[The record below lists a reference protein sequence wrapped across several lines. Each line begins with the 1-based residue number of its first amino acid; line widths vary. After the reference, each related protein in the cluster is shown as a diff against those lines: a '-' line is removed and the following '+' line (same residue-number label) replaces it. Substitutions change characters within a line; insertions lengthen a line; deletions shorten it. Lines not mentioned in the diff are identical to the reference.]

1 MKRIGHILRD
11 VWAFYVTG
19 FREMTWGRTL
29 WILILVK
36 LFLIFVFL
44 SRNFQ
49 CDFRPFFQPCAE
61 CLASFFISEFLNC
74 QNITDY
80 LFKIIIHNR

>member
-36 LFLIFVFL
+36 LFLIFVVLRLF
-44 SRNFQ
+44 F
-49 CDFRPFFQPCAE
+49 FRPTLQGLDNDAK
-61 CLASFFISEFLNC
+61 SETVGNNLTLPQSNE
-74 QNITDY
+74 
-80 LFKIIIHNR
+80 R

>member
-36 LFLIFVFL
+36 LFLIFVVLRLFL
-44 SRNFQ
+44 FSPTLQGLDN
-49 CDFRPFFQPCAE
+49 DAK
-61 CLASFFISEFLNC
+61 SETVGNNLTLP
-74 QNITDY
+74 QSDEQ
-80 LFKIIIHNR
+80 

>member
-36 LFLIFVFL
+36 LFLIFVVLRLF
-44 SRNFQ
+44 F
-49 CDFRPFFQPCAE
+49 FRPTLQG
-61 CLASFFISEFLNC
+61 LDNDVKSETVGNNLTLP
-74 QNITDY
+74 QSDE
-80 LFKIIIHNR
+80 R

>member
-36 LFLIFVFL
+36 LFLIFVVLRLF
-44 SRNFQ
+44 F
-49 CDFRPFFQPCAE
+49 FRPTLQG
-61 CLASFFISEFLNC
+61 LDNTTKSETVGNNLVLP
-74 QNITDY
+74 QSDE
-80 LFKIIIHNR
+80 R

>member
-36 LFLIFVFL
+36 LFLIFVVLRLLF
-44 SRNFQ
+44 
-49 CDFRPFFQPCAE
+49 FRPTLQGLDNDAK
-61 CLASFFISEFLNC
+61 SETVGNNLTLP
-74 QNITDY
+74 QSDE
-80 LFKIIIHNR
+80 R

>member
-36 LFLIFVFL
+36 LFLIFVVLRLF
-44 SRNFQ
+44 F
-49 CDFRPFFQPCAE
+49 FRPALQGLDNDAK
-61 CLASFFISEFLNC
+61 SETVGNNLTLP
-74 QNITDY
+74 QSDE
-80 LFKIIIHNR
+80 R

>member
-36 LFLIFVFL
+36 LFLIFVVL
-44 SRNFQ
+44 RL
-49 CDFRPFFQPCAE
+49 FFFHPTLQGLDNDAK
-61 CLASFFISEFLNC
+61 SETVGNNLTLP
-74 QNITDY
+74 QSDE
-80 LFKIIIHNR
+80 R